1 VTSGFD
7 HLPAARGVFTR
18 RPVIAT
24 ADRDDAR
31 RILSE
36 VYLPLDV
43 EPALGSKLNVQ
54 LNAVEVGRVTA
65 GYLRFGDPV
74 RIRTAEAENYHV
86 DIPMV
91 GSTLARA
98 GLKPPVYSTPKLA
111 SVFTPDVPAELEWG
125 QDCAQ
130 VCLMLP
136 REELQLEL
144 ENLLGHPVRDRLDFT
159 PALDLTSAAAG
170 TLLATLRLIDAAS
183 RHRGGPLGHPL
194 AEQHLEQT
202 LFDALLLAASHN
214 FTEALSSHYP
224 AVGPRPVARAVE
236 LLRSSPGRAWTVSAL
251 AAEIS
256 VSVRS
261 LQNGF
266 RTTLGVSPMT
276 YLRQVRLE
284 RVHVELAAADP
295 ATVTVATVAGRW
307 GFVHLGRF
315 AQAYRDRYIEC
326 PSDTLRAADLRASD
340 LALTRSRGRARPGSR
355 HAR

>member
-1 VTSGFD
+1 MTSGFD
-7 HLPAARGVFTR
+7 HPPAARGVFTR
-18 RPVIAT
+18 HPMIVT

-31 RILSE
+31 RLLSE
-36 VYLPLDV
+36 VFLPLEI
-43 EPALGSKLNVQ
+43 EPAPGSKLHVQ
-54 LNAVEVGRVTA
+54 LNAVQVGRVTA
-65 GYLRFGDPV
+65 GYLRFGAPV
-74 RIRTAEAENYHV
+74 RIHTAEAENYHV

-98 GLKPPVYSTPKLA
+98 GLKAPVYSTPNLA
-111 SVFTPDVPAELEWG
+111 SVFTPNVPADLEWG

-144 ENLLGHPVRDRLDFT
+144 ENLVGYHVGDRLDFN
-159 PALDLTSAAAG
+159 PALDLTSPAAG

-183 RHRGGPLGHPL
+183 RHPGGPLRHSL

-214 FTEALSSHYP
+214 FTDALNSDC
-224 AVGPRPVARAVE
+224 AAAGPRPVARAVE
-236 LLRSSPGRAWTVSAL
+236 LLRSNPGRAWTVSAL
-251 AAEIS
+251 AAETS

-266 RTTLGVSPMT
+266 RTTFGVSPMS

-295 ATVTVATVAGRW
+295 TTVTVATVAGRW

-315 AQAYRDRYIEC
+315 ARAYRDRYIEC
-326 PSDTLRAADLRASD
+326 PSKTLRAADRRASD
-340 LALTRSRGRARPGSR
+340 QSLTRR
-355 HAR
+355 